1 MLNIQAKRIAQR
13 IRESYWL
20 RSGALTFLQRFS
32 VALFGFFSFVILVR
46 LLSVPDFGVWVL
58 YTSFIAVIELLRGGF
73 IKNPLTRR
81 FLSTEPEEHSSVIS
95 AALLVN
101 LLLFLILS
109 TGVVVLAEPVSIWM
123 NAPALKI
130 LCLLY
135 IPNAFFS
142 TFFLHYTTLHEAHL
156 NFKASFWTYFTQKS
170 LFFLYL
176 LGLLFLG
183 DLTTISLVELAIAQ
197 IVATIISCGVSI
209 WFARNY
215 TIHRLKWNRSHLLA
229 ILNHGKY
236 SFGTNVSSVLLNNID
251 SWMLGGMVSPA
262 AVAIYNPALRITRL
276 VEIPMLSV
284 AAITYPKLVQKG
296 ATASLT
302 HAKHLYEQSVAVILA
317 IMLPIVFVAIVFANP
332 IVVLIAG
339 DDYEAAAT
347 VLQITM
353 LYGLL
358 APFNRQFGITLDAIG
373 KAELGFYFVV
383 ASAVVNTVLNFIM
396 IQRFGVIGAAYAT
409 TTTHV
414 LDVILRQLFLRH
426 ILRTNFPGILQK
438 TWAWYQLGV
447 HRVVSFTSK
456 R

>member
-1 MLNIQAKRIAQR
+1 MKRIVQR

-46 LLSVPDFGVWVL
+46 LLSVPDFGAWVL

-81 FLSTEPEEHSSVIS
+81 FLSTEPKEHPSVIG

-101 LLLFLILS
+101 LLLFVILA
-109 TGVVVLAEPVSIWM
+109 TAVAVLAEPVSIWM
-123 NAPALKI
+123 DAPVLEP
-130 LCLLY
+130 LCYLY
-135 IPNAFFS
+135 VPNAFFN
-142 TFFLHYTTLHEAHL
+142 TFFLHYTTLQEAHL
-156 NFKASFWTYFTQKS
+156 NFKASFWAYFTQKG
-170 LFFLYL
+170 LFFFYL
-176 LGLLFLG
+176 IVILFLG
-183 DLTTISLVELAIAQ
+183 DSVTVTLTDLAIVQ
-197 IVATIISCGVSI
+197 IIAMAMSSGVSL
-209 WFARNY
+209 WFSRNY
-215 TIHRLKWNRSHLLA
+215 SIHRIMWDRSHLLA

-236 SFGTNVSSVLLNNID
+236 SFGTNISSVLLNNID
-251 SWMLGGMVSPA
+251 SWMLGSMLSPA

-276 VEIPMLSV
+276 VEIPMQSV
-284 AAITYPKLVQKG
+284 SAITYPKLVQKDVG
-296 ATASLT
+296 VSLT
-302 HAKHLYEQSVAVILA
+302 NAKHLYEQSVAIILA
-317 IMLPIVFVAIVFANP
+317 VMLPIVIVVVVFANP

-409 TTTHV
+409 TATHV

-426 ILRTNFPGILQK
+426 ILGTNFPGILQK
-438 TWAWYQLGV
+438 TRAWYQLGI
-447 HRVVSFTSK
+447 HRVISFTSK